1 MQKII
6 ITRAVKSGYAA
17 PPLET
22 SGTEGLIFSLPCNR
36 PLVVLYLQYRLLM
49 AVRAVSWLNHT
60 WLVQHWMLVLTHMY
74 RLLDWPNWTVHVAQ
88 LVMGNVLVHVL
99 EAKMLHEVFVPV
111 CLTSCRSCRSSEGR
125 RQGTNQPWIDIL
137 ITML

>member
-1 MQKII
+1 MPP
-6 ITRAVKSGYAA
+6 

-22 SGTEGLIFSLPCNR
+22 SGTEGLTFHSPRNR
-36 PLVVLYLQYRLLM
+36 PLVVFPLYCCLFV
-49 AVRAVSWLNHT
+49 AVRAVSGMNYTWMEHQWL
-60 WLVQHWMLVLTHMY
+60 LVVTHMY
-74 RLLDWPNWTVHVAQ
+74 WLLDWPNWTVHLAE

-99 EAKMLHEVFVPV
+99 EAKVLHEVFVPV